1 MSVPWPILF
10 SRKLLSPTSQET
22 YSRQRPARQ
31 LSSYLQSVSHIQH
44 WTCCKMLTYWVI
56 TLFPMVF
63 TILTSLPTAS
73 ITLLKQPYCI
83 STITGSMP
91 LDHRSCHV
99 FASAAVDT
107 TDCNMLITCLH
118 LDWEFTPAA
127 KLVEVLP
134 IMPSNMTKW
143 DIMFLQPAKP
153 DYLHNLISVQSICK
167 TRSSSV
173 VTPDVSSSLQVT
185 NRSFTYASPYL
196 WNQLPSSFRQ
206 PHSVHSPQGSPVPG
220 QNSVTPL

>member
-1 MSVPWPILF
+1 
-10 SRKLLSPTSQET
+10 
-22 YSRQRPARQ
+22 
-31 LSSYLQSVSHIQH
+31 
-44 WTCCKMLTYWVI
+44 
-56 TLFPMVF
+56 MVF

-73 ITLLKQPYCI
+73 ITLLKQPYYI

-118 LDWEFTPAA
+118 LDWEFTPAV

-143 DIMFLQPAKP
+143 DIMFLQPANLTIYTIWSLFSLYVKP
-153 DYLHNLISVQSICK
+153 TPHLLSPQMYLPHYKSPTALSHMHHLTCGISSLLHSVNLILFTLLRVHRYLVK
-167 TRSSSV
+167 TATS
-173 VTPDVSSSLQVT
+173 
-185 NRSFTYASPYL
+185 
-196 WNQLPSSFRQ
+196 
-206 PHSVHSPQGSPVPG
+206 
-220 QNSVTPL
+220 